1 MYFNSP
7 QHIADRQRTA
17 QRRARIQE
25 EQELILDA
33 YSATRRETASPLL
46 TDNQRTAAEVLHGE
60 WRFIVHSADGLNL

>member
-7 QHIADRQRTA
+7 QHIDHPRTA
-17 QRRARIQE
+17 QRRTRIQE

-46 TDNQRTAAEVLHGE
+46 TDDQRAAADLLHGE
-60 WRFIVHSADGLNL
+60 WCYIVHSVDGLNL